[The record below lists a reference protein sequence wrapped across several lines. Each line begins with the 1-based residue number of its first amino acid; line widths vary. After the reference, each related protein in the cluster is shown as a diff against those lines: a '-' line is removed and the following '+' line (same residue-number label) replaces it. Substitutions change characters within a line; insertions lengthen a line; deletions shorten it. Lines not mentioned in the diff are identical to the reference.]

1 MLTLNNF
8 QFAHDQINEK
18 RPVYFNDHFKRTR
31 SKHNWNATGIKKGT
45 VIKLAEETTAY
56 GLTLVNGGAWND

>member
-1 MLTLNNF
+1 MIKLM
-8 QFAHDQINEK
+8 K
-18 RPVYFNDHFKRTR
+18 NDHFKRTR

-45 VIKLAEETTAY
+45 AIKLAEETTAY